1 MDLLVKNISILGAT
15 GSIGQNTL
23 DLISSERDKFN
34 VVGLTGENNIELLAE
49 SAIKFNADVVATA
62 NDSKFNDLKDMLSGH
77 KIEVCA
83 GINGLLE
90 VASRQAEWVMSA
102 IVGSAGLRP
111 GLKALETGA
120 NLALANK
127 ESMVAAGPIMKK
139 MSKAKGVKLIPVDSE
154 HSAIS
159 QLIRGEERSSLSK
172 IIITAS
178 GGAFRSLT
186 KAELVDVTPNQAS
199 KHPNWNMGQR
209 ITIDSASLFN
219 KALEVIEAKEFF
231 DFDESEIEVLIHP
244 QSLVHAIACFCDG
257 GMKAHIGPPDMR
269 HAIAYALHE
278 EKRFN
283 LTLAE
288 VDLSEVG
295 TLNFEKPD
303 LLKYPALKLGFD
315 VVRQGGLAG
324 AAFNAAKE
332 QALDSFLEYKLS
344 FLGMADVVEATME
357 ELSSKNKLSSEVELE
372 AVMDIDLQARSIA
385 RTLIDKF

>member
-219 KALEVIEAKEFF
+219 KALEVIEAKELF

-344 FLGMADVVEATME
+344 FLGMADVVKATME

-372 AVMDIDLQARSIA
+372 AVMDIDLQARLIA